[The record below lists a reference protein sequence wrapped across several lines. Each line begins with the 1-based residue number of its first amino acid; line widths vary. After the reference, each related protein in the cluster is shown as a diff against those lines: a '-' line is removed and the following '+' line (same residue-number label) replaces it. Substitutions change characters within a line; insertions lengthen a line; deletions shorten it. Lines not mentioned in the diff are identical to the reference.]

1 MLKNKTILVTG
12 GTGSFGKKFISK
24 VLEQDVKKVIVFS
37 RDELKQYEMVAGALA
52 VTNMI
57 KGESSDEKWHRI
69 IEFVGRLVND
79 KNVSCNEIV
88 AKSEFETSW
97 LNRALCYFM
106 KQHGV
111 INGDVEELIDIYT
124 RQCAIEMNCFDL
136 ARAGAVLALDGKDPE
151 TYEEVIP
158 SDIARVCKTLMVTCG
173 MYNAS
178 GEFAIKVGI
187 PAKSGVS
194 GGILAVVPNKCG
206 IGIFGPSLDKRGNS
220 IAGVKVLEML
230 SNRNDYSIF

>member
-1 MLKNKTILVTG
+1 
-12 GTGSFGKKFISK
+12 
-24 VLEQDVKKVIVFS
+24 
-37 RDELKQYEMVAGALA
+37 
-52 VTNMI
+52 
-57 KGESSDEKWHRI
+57 
-69 IEFVGRLVND
+69 
-79 KNVSCNEIV
+79 
-88 AKSEFETSW
+88 
-97 LNRALCYFM
+97 
-106 KQHGV
+106 
-111 INGDVEELIDIYT
+111 
-124 RQCAIEMNCFDL
+124 EMNCFDL

-206 IGIFGPSLDKRGNS
+206 IG
-220 IAGVKVLEML
+220 
-230 SNRNDYSIF
+230 